1 MKPQFFISLAAV
13 LLLTAC
19 GTTNPQAERLES
31 LRKNYDKFIALSF
44 DDGPSPT
51 TMQILDLV
59 EQYDIRASFFVI
71 GERITPKT
79 EHIVKRAVALG
90 CDIENHSL
98 THPRMSQLSAEE
110 QAHEAAATTQIIERY
125 APTPK
130 YFRPPYIDHNEV
142 THSQVPQIFIA
153 GYSPKDWD
161 ASVGAEE
168 RIERLMQNSTDGMIY
183 LLHDFTGNT
192 ATVEALKKVIPAL
205 MGKGYTFVTVDEL
218 FALKGAVPQKGVIY
232 SRVD

>member
-1 MKPQFFISLAAV
+1 MKNFILALVAM
-13 LLLTAC
+13 LLVSC
-19 GTTNPQAERLES
+19 GTTDPRAERLES

-44 DDGPSPT
+44 DDGPSQT
-51 TMQILDLV
+51 TMQILDLA

-71 GERITPKT
+71 GERITPET

-98 THPRMSQLSAEE
+98 THPHMSQLSAEE
-110 QAHEAAATTQIIERY
+110 QAHEATATTQIIERY

-130 YFRPPYIDHNEV
+130 YFRPPYLDHNEV

-161 ASVGAEE
+161 SSVSAEE
-168 RIERLMQNSTDGMIY
+168 RIEKLMQNSTDGMIY
-183 LLHDFTGNT
+183 LLHDFAGNT

-205 MGKGYTFVTVDEL
+205 KEKGFTFVTVDEL
-218 FALKGAVPQKGVIY
+218 FALKGAVPEKGVIY

>member
-1 MKPQFFISLAAV
+1 M
-13 LLLTAC
+13 
-19 GTTNPQAERLES
+19 
-31 LRKNYDKFIALSF
+31 
-44 DDGPSPT
+44 
-51 TMQILDLV
+51 
-59 EQYDIRASFFVI
+59 
-71 GERITPKT
+71 
-79 EHIVKRAVALG
+79 ALG

-98 THPRMSQLSAEE
+98 THPHMSQLSAEE
-110 QAHEAAATTQIIERY
+110 QAHEATATTQIIERY

-161 ASVGAEE
+161 SSVSAEE
-168 RIERLMQNSTDGMIY
+168 RIEKLMQNSTDGMIY
-183 LLHDFTGNT
+183 LLHDFAGNT

-205 MGKGYTFVTVDEL
+205 NQKGFTFVTVDEL
-218 FALKGAVPQKGVIY
+218 FALKGAVPAKGVIY

>member
-1 MKPQFFISLAAV
+1 MKNFILALVAI
-13 LLLTAC
+13 LLVSC
-19 GTTNPQAERLES
+19 GTTDPRAERLES

-44 DDGPSPT
+44 DDGPSQT

-71 GERITPKT
+71 GERITPET

-98 THPRMSQLSAEE
+98 THPHMSQLSAEE
-110 QAHEAAATTQIIERY
+110 QAHEATATTQIIERY

-142 THSQVPQIFIA
+142 THGQVPQIFIA

-161 ASVGAEE
+161 SSVSAEE
-168 RIERLMQNSTDGMIY
+168 RIEKLMQNSTDGMIY
-183 LLHDFTGNT
+183 LLHDFAGNT
-192 ATVEALKKVIPAL
+192 ATVEALKKVIPTL
-205 MGKGYTFVTVDEL
+205 KEKGFTFVTVDEL
-218 FALKGAVPQKGVIY
+218 FALKGAVPEKGVIY

>member
-1 MKPQFFISLAAV
+1 MKNLILALVAM
-13 LLLTAC
+13 LLVSC
-19 GTTNPQAERLES
+19 GTTDPRAERLES

-44 DDGPSPT
+44 DDGPSQT

-71 GERITPKT
+71 GERITPET
-79 EHIVKRAVALG
+79 EHIVKRAVTLG

-98 THPRMSQLSAEE
+98 THPHMSQLSAEE
-110 QAHEAAATTQIIERY
+110 QAHEATATTQIIERY

-161 ASVGAEE
+161 SSVSAEE
-168 RIERLMQNSTDGMIY
+168 RIEKLMQNSTDGMIY
-183 LLHDFTGNT
+183 LLHDFAGNT
-192 ATVEALKKVIPAL
+192 ATVEALKKVIPTL
-205 MGKGYTFVTVDEL
+205 KEKGFTFVTVDEL

>member
-1 MKPQFFISLAAV
+1 MKNLILALVAM
-13 LLLTAC
+13 LLVSC
-19 GTTNPQAERLES
+19 GTTDPRAERLES

-44 DDGPSPT
+44 DDGPSQT
-51 TMQILDLV
+51 TMQILDLA

-71 GERITPKT
+71 GERITPET

-98 THPRMSQLSAEE
+98 THPHMSQLSAEE
-110 QAHEAAATTQIIERY
+110 QAHEATATTQIIERY

-161 ASVGAEE
+161 SSVSAEE
-168 RIERLMQNSTDGMIY
+168 RIEKLMQNSTDGMIY
-183 LLHDFTGNT
+183 LLHDFAGNT
-192 ATVEALKKVIPAL
+192 ATVEALKKVIPTL
-205 MGKGYTFVTVDEL
+205 KEKGFTFVTVDEL